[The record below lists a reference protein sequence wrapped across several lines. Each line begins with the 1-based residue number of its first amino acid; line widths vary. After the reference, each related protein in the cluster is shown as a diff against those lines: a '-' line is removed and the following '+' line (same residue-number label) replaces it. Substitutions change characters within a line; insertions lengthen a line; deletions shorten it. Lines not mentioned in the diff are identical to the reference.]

1 MQSYWR
7 NLNTQD
13 EMKREL
19 IELQAGGKQLEFI
32 PCGQKLQKIN
42 RTVERGG
49 WMGPAQIKHKRG
61 HIFLILEVKGT
72 FLTRKLLGDQKGS
85 DAKATFQATH
95 WNPLWLRC
103 ECTQERILIYTT
115 NGLRTTQIEMI
126 DQRKPR
132 RNAP

>member
-1 MQSYWR
+1 MQSHLR
-7 NLNTQD
+7 NLKSQD

-19 IELQAGGKQLEFI
+19 IELEAGGKQVEFI

-49 WMGPAQIKHKRG
+49 WMGPAQIKYKRDP
-61 HIFLILEVKGT
+61 IFLILEVKGT
-72 FLTRKLLGDQKGS
+72 FLTRKLLGDPKGS

-103 ECTQERILIYTT
+103 EWTQERILRYTT
-115 NGLRTTQIEMI
+115 NGLRTTQIEMM